1 MGVFEEM
8 TSHAD
13 MKTAVKR
20 PVRIALAACGIL
32 LLLFLAAGVIILSC
46 GVRPLSMEAGDAIPQ
61 EKDFLRVPGW
71 LFSCKTDL
79 RDASLTAVG
88 EHTVEFSFLG
98 IPRRTTLSVADTTP
112 PRFSVK
118 NHGVRAGD
126 TVSFEDFVTDLQ
138 EYSAYTPE
146 LLLPGNVDAPGEYPV
161 TVRLTDAAGNRT
173 EQSASLFVFDLPQ
186 SLVLEAGIDALL
198 CEKLLQKAV
207 PGATFA
213 EDVNV
218 SRVGEIRT
226 DILLDG
232 FRIPIRLDVRDTEA
246 PVALAR
252 MHHFKIS
259 SNAETEPQPADFLA
273 EISDASE
280 VSVSYEGTPDFRT
293 PGTRDLVLVLRDA
306 WGNVSRVECVITVTD
321 GKTDEPLTPKETEL
335 PVISGV
341 KKLSVNVG
349 MWISYTTGV
358 SAKDADGNALTVKVD
373 SSAVKRNKPGV
384 YRVIYTATDKKG
396 RVATVRTTVTVC
408 EITEEILKPYVDK
421 VLGKILHKGMT
432 QREQARA
439 IYDWMVANVSYTA
452 YTYKDHWMRAAY
464 YGFVNGRGDCYVYY
478 AMSRALL
485 DGAGIENMEI
495 CRDNPAKPH
504 YWNLVNCGDGWY
516 HFDTCPH
523 YKNYPL
529 ESFMLTDREVEEYS
543 KNCVEDYYS
552 FDKSLYPA
560 TP

>member
-8 TSHAD
+8 TSIAD

-20 PVRIALAACGIL
+20 PLRIALAACGIL

-46 GVRPLSMEAGDAIPQ
+46 GVRPLSAEAGDAMPR
-61 EKDFLRVPGW
+61 EKDFLRVPAW
-71 LFSCKTDL
+71 LLACETDL
-79 RDASLTAVG
+79 SDDALRMVG
-88 EHTVEFSFLG
+88 EHSVEFSFLG
-98 IPRRTTLSVADTTP
+98 IPLRTTLTVVDTRP
-112 PRFSVK
+112 PRFTVK
-118 NHGVRAGD
+118 DHGIRLGD
-126 TVSFEDFVTDLQ
+126 AVSCEDFVTDLE
-138 EYSAYTPE
+138 EYSAYTAE
-146 LLLPGNVDAPGEYPV
+146 LLLPESTDAPGEYPV

-186 SLVLEAGIDALL
+186 SLLLEAGMDARVYA
-198 CEKLLQKAV
+198 KQLQRVV

-213 EDVNV
+213 EEVEASLVGKIQTDV
-218 SRVGEIRT
+218 
-226 DILLDG
+226 LLDG
-232 FRIPIRLDVRDTEA
+232 FRIPILLDVRDTQPPSAIAYAYE
-246 PVALAR
+246 
-252 MHHFKIS
+252 FKIPAD
-259 SNAETEPQPADFLA
+259 AEEEPLPTDFLA

-280 VSVSYEGTPDFRT
+280 ISVSYEGVPDFRT

-306 WGNVSRVECVITVTD
+306 WDNVSRIECRLTVTD
-321 GKTDEPLTPKETEL
+321 GEDSDPSEESGL
-335 PVISGV
+335 PVITGV
-341 KKLSVNVG
+341 KKLTVNVG

-358 SAKDADGNALTVKVD
+358 SAKDADGNPLTVKVD
-373 SSAVKRNKPGV
+373 SSAVKRNKPGE
-384 YRVIYTATDKKG
+384 YRVTYTATDKEG

-408 EITEEILKPYVDK
+408 EITDEILKPYVDK
-421 VLGKILHKGMT
+421 VLGKILREGMT

-439 IYDWMVANVSYTA
+439 IYDWMVSNVSYTA
-452 YTYKDHWMRAAY
+452 YTYKDHFRRAAY
-464 YGFVNGRGDCYVYY
+464 SGFVNGRGDCYVYY

-485 DGAGIENMEI
+485 EGAGIENMEI

-529 ESFMLTDREVEEYS
+529 EAFMLTDREVEEYS
-543 KNCVEDYYS
+543 KNCVADYYS